1 MQIIIG
7 AVIFILLFIAIAV
20 MVVINFTYKGVR
32 KIKEEVEE
40 NYYRTQKRKE
50 QKERNPFSH
59 DYFKGASSTKREQP
73 KQEKT
78 WEEIKREKNPFGDD
92 YFKSATSASSSSR
105 REQPQ
110 QEEPKED
117 TARRTTTS
125 SGVTIID
132 DRGSDKRKIFDH
144 DDGEYVEYEEVN

>member
-7 AVIFILLFIAIAV
+7 AVIFILLFIAIMV

-40 NYYRTQKRKE
+40 NYYRSQKRRE

-59 DYFKGASSTKREQP
+59 DYFKGTSSTKREQP

-78 WEEIKREKNPFGDD
+78 WEEIKRERNPFGDD
-92 YFKSATSASSSSR
+92 YFKSATSSSASSAKK
-105 REQPQ
+105 EQPQ

-144 DDGEYVEYEEVN
+144 DDGEYVEFEEV